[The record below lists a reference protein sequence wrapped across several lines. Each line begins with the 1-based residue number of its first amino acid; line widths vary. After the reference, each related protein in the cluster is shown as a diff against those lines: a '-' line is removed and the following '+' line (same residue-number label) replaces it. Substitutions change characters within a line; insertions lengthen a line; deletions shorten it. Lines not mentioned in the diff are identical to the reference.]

1 MTTTVNDTSSTK
13 STSSTKAE
21 NGFCVIASMANES
34 SASYIQEY
42 SALSFDSVPQI
53 GVKRKADVSSY
64 AIESG
69 SEVSDHIQIKNDSIN
84 ISGWITESPIELRG
98 DIISS
103 SGANGTRVRQAI
115 DWLNATFEAR
125 QTISLVTRDAVL
137 ESVVLTGV
145 SYNYDDAL
153 DAMKFD
159 LSFEKIRLVPSKE
172 VDVIATKTKS
182 TTNKGKTVK
191 TKAPT
196 SNTPKKDST
205 VTTLSSQYNS

>member
-1 MTTTVNDTSSTK
+1 MASVNDTTSTK
-13 STSSTKAE
+13 STSKTKSE

-53 GVKRKADVSSY
+53 GVKRRADVSSY

-69 SEVSDHIQIKNDSIN
+69 SEVSDHIQIKNDSIS

-103 SGANGTRVRQAI
+103 GANGTRVKQAI
-115 DWLNATFEAR
+115 DWLNTTFEAR

-159 LSFEKIRLVPSKE
+159 LEFERIRLVSSKE

-191 TKAPT
+191 TKA
-196 SNTPKKDST
+196 NTATKKDTT
-205 VTTLSSQYNS
+205 VSDISSKYNS

>member
-1 MTTTVNDTSSTK
+1 MASVNDATSTK
-13 STSSTKAE
+13 STSKTKSD
-21 NGFCVIASMANES
+21 NGFCVIASMSNDS
-34 SASYIQEY
+34 STSYIQEY

-69 SEVSDHIQIKNDSIN
+69 SEVSDHIQIKNDSITL
-84 ISGWITESPIELRG
+84 SGWITESPIELRG

-103 SGANGTRVRQAI
+103 AGANGTRVRQAI

-159 LSFEKIRLVPSKE
+159 LDFERIRLVSFKE

-191 TKAPT
+191 TKAT
-196 SNTPKKDST
+196 TTTKKDTT
-205 VTTLSSQYNS
+205 VTNISNSYQS

>member
-1 MTTTVNDTSSTK
+1 MTTVNDTSSTK
-13 STSSTKAE
+13 STSKTKSD
-21 NGFCVIASMANES
+21 NGFCVIASMSNDS
-34 SASYIQEY
+34 STSYIQEY

-69 SEVSDHIQIKNDSIN
+69 SEVSDHIQIKNDTITL
-84 ISGWITESPIELRG
+84 SGWITESPIELRG

-103 SGANGTRVRQAI
+103 AGANGTRVKQAI
-115 DWLNATFEAR
+115 DWLNTTFEAR
-125 QTISLVTRDAVL
+125 QTISIVTRDAVL

-159 LSFEKIRLVPSKE
+159 LNFERIRLVSSKE

-191 TKAPT
+191 TAAPV

-205 VTTLSSQYNS
+205 ISSLSSKYDS

>member
-1 MTTTVNDTSSTK
+1 MASVNDTTSTK
-13 STSSTKAE
+13 STSKTKSE
-21 NGFCVIASMANES
+21 NGFCVIASMSNDS

-103 SGANGTRVRQAI
+103 AANGTRVKQAI

-125 QTISLVTRDAVL
+125 QTLSLVTRDAVL
-137 ESVVLTGV
+137 ENVVLTGV

-159 LSFEKIRLVPSKE
+159 LSFEKIRLVSSKE

-182 TTNKGKTVK
+182 TTNKGKIVK

>member
-1 MTTTVNDTSSTK
+1 MATINDTTSTK
-13 STSSTKAE
+13 STSKTKSE
-21 NGFCVIASMANES
+21 NGFCVIASMSNDS

-53 GVKRKADVSSY
+53 GVKRRADVSSY

-69 SEVSDHIQIKNDSIN
+69 SEVSDHIQIKNDSIS
-84 ISGWITESPIELRG
+84 ISGWITESPVELRG

-103 SGANGTRVRQAI
+103 SGANGTRVKQAI
-115 DWLNATFEAR
+115 DWLNTTFEAR

-137 ESVVLTGV
+137 ENVILTGV

-153 DAMKFD
+153 DAMQFD
-159 LSFEKIRLVPSKE
+159 LSFEKIRLVSSKE

-205 VTTLSSQYNS
+205 VTNLSSKYDS

>member
-1 MTTTVNDTSSTK
+1 MATVNDTTSTK
-13 STSSTKAE
+13 STSKTKSE
-21 NGFCVIASMANES
+21 NGFCVIASMSNDS

-103 SGANGTRVRQAI
+103 SGANGTRVKQAI
-115 DWLNATFEAR
+115 NWLNTTFSAR

-137 ESVVLTGV
+137 ENVVLTGV

-159 LSFEKIRLVPSKE
+159 LSFEKIRLVSSKE

-182 TTNKGKTVK
+182 TSNKGKTVK
-191 TKAPT
+191 TKA
-196 SNTPKKDST
+196 NTNTVKKDST
-205 VTTLSSQYNS
+205 VTNLSSQYNS

>member
-1 MTTTVNDTSSTK
+1 MATINDTTSTK
-13 STSSTKAE
+13 STSKTKSE
-21 NGFCVIASMANES
+21 NGFCVIASMSNDS

-103 SGANGTRVRQAI
+103 SGANGTRVKQAI
-115 DWLNATFEAR
+115 NWLNTTFTAR

-137 ESVVLTGV
+137 ENVVLTGV
-145 SYNYDDAL
+145 SYNYDDAI

-159 LSFEKIRLVPSKE
+159 LTFEIIRLVSSKE

-191 TKAPT
+191 TKA
-196 SNTPKKDST
+196 NTNTVKKDST
-205 VTTLSSQYNS
+205 VTNLSSQYNS

>member
-1 MTTTVNDTSSTK
+1 MASVNDTTSTK
-13 STSSTKAE
+13 STSKTKSD
-21 NGFCVIASMANES
+21 NGFCVIASMSNES
-34 SASYIQEY
+34 STSYIQEY
-42 SALSFDSVPQI
+42 SAISFDSVPQI
-53 GVKRKADVSSY
+53 GVKRRADVSSY

-69 SEVSDHIQIKNDSIN
+69 SEVSDHIQIKNDTITL
-84 ISGWITESPIELRG
+84 SGWITESPLELRG

-103 SGANGTRVRQAI
+103 SGANGTRVKQAI
-115 DWLNATFEAR
+115 DWLNTTFEAR

-145 SYNYDDAL
+145 SYDYDDAL

-159 LSFEKIRLVPSKE
+159 LSFEKIRLVSSKE

-191 TKAPT
+191 KKA
-196 SNTPKKDST
+196 NTTTVKKDST
-205 VTTLSSQYNS
+205 ITNLSSQYNS

>member
-1 MTTTVNDTSSTK
+1 MTTINDTTSTK
-13 STSSTKAE
+13 STSKTKSE
-21 NGFCVIASMANES
+21 NGFCVIASMSNDS

-69 SEVSDHIQIKNDSIN
+69 SEVSDHIQIKNDTITL
-84 ISGWITESPIELRG
+84 SGWITESPIELRG

-115 DWLNATFEAR
+115 DWLNATFIAR

-137 ESVVLTGV
+137 ENVVLTGV
-145 SYNYDDAL
+145 SYDYDDAL

-159 LSFEKIRLVPSKE
+159 LTFERIRLVSSKE

-191 TKAPT
+191 KKA
-196 SNTPKKDST
+196 NTTTKKDTT
-205 VTTLSSQYNS
+205 VSDISSKYNS

>member
-1 MTTTVNDTSSTK
+1 MATINDTTSTK
-13 STSSTKAE
+13 STSKTKSE
-21 NGFCVIASMANES
+21 NGFCVIASMANDS

-53 GVKRKADVSSY
+53 GVKRRADVSSY

-69 SEVSDHIQIKNDSIN
+69 SEVSDHIQIKNDKIN
-84 ISGWITESPIELRG
+84 ISGWITESPIDLRG
-98 DIISS
+98 DAIASN
-103 SGANGTRVRQAI
+103 GANGTRVKQAI
-115 DWLNATFEAR
+115 DWLNTTFEAR

-137 ESVVLTGV
+137 EDVVLTGV

-159 LSFEKIRLVPSKE
+159 LTFEIIRLVSSKE
-172 VDVIATKTKS
+172 VDVIATKTKN

-191 TKAPT
+191 TKA
-196 SNTPKKDST
+196 NTATKKDTT
-205 VTTLSSQYNS
+205 VSDISSKYNS

>member
-1 MTTTVNDTSSTK
+1 MATINDTSSTK
-13 STSSTKAE
+13 SASNTKAQ

-103 SGANGTRVRQAI
+103 SGANGTRVKQAI

-137 ESVVLTGV
+137 ENVVLTGV

-159 LSFEKIRLVPSKE
+159 LSFEIIRLVSSKE

-196 SNTPKKDST
+196 SSTPKKDST
-205 VTTLSSQYNS
+205 VSNLSSQYNS

>member
-1 MTTTVNDTSSTK
+1 MTTVNDTSSTK
-13 STSSTKAE
+13 STSKNKSD
-21 NGFCVIASMANES
+21 NGFCVIASMSNES
-34 SASYIQEY
+34 STSYIQEY

-69 SEVSDHIQIKNDSIN
+69 SEVSDHIQIKNDTIT
-84 ISGWITESPIELRG
+84 ISGWITESPLETRG

-103 SGANGTRVRQAI
+103 AGANGTRVKQAI
-115 DWLNATFEAR
+115 DWLNTTFETR

-137 ESVVLTGV
+137 ENVVLTGI
-145 SYNYDDAL
+145 SYDYDDAL

-159 LSFEKIRLVPSKE
+159 LNFERIRLVSSKE

-191 TKAPT
+191 KKA
-196 SNTPKKDST
+196 NTTTVKKDST
-205 VTTLSSQYNS
+205 ITTLSSQYNS

>member
-1 MTTTVNDTSSTK
+1 MTTVNDTSSTK
-13 STSSTKAE
+13 STSKNKSD
-21 NGFCVIASMANES
+21 NGFCVIASMSNES

-69 SEVSDHIQIKNDSIN
+69 SEVSDHIQIKNDTITV
-84 ISGWITESPIELRG
+84 SGWITESPLELRG

-103 SGANGTRVRQAI
+103 AGRGTRVKQAI
-115 DWLNATFEAR
+115 DWLNTTFETR

-137 ESVVLTGV
+137 ENVVLTGI
-145 SYNYDDAL
+145 SYDYDDAL

-159 LSFEKIRLVPSKE
+159 LSFERIRLVSSKE

-191 TKAPT
+191 KKA
-196 SNTPKKDST
+196 NTTTVKKDST
-205 VTTLSSQYNS
+205 VSDISSQYNS

>member
-1 MTTTVNDTSSTK
+1 MASVNDTTSTK
-13 STSSTKAE
+13 STSKTKSE
-21 NGFCVIASMANES
+21 NGFCVIASMANDA
-34 SASYIQEY
+34 SASYIKEF

-69 SEVSDHIQIKNDSIN
+69 SEVSDHIQIKNDKIN

-98 DIISS
+98 DAIASN
-103 SGANGTRVRQAI
+103 GANGTRVKQAI
-115 DWLNATFEAR
+115 DWLNTTFEAR
-125 QTISLVTRDAVL
+125 QTLSLVTRDTVL
-137 ESVVLTGV
+137 ENVVLTGI

-159 LSFEKIRLVPSKE
+159 LEFERIRLVSSKE

>member
-1 MTTTVNDTSSTK
+1 MATINDTTSTK
-13 STSSTKAE
+13 STSKTKSE
-21 NGFCVIASMANES
+21 NGFCVIASMANDA
-34 SASYIQEY
+34 SASYIKEF

-103 SGANGTRVRQAI
+103 SAANGTRVKQAI
-115 DWLNATFEAR
+115 DWLNTTFEAR
-125 QTISLVTRDAVL
+125 QTLSLVTRDDVL
-137 ESVVLTGV
+137 ENVVLTGV

-153 DAMKFD
+153 DAMQFD
-159 LSFEKIRLVPSKE
+159 LSFERVRLVSSKT

-191 TKAPT
+191 TKA
-196 SNTPKKDST
+196 NTATKKDTT
-205 VTTLSSQYNS
+205 VSDISSKYNS

>member
-13 STSSTKAE
+13 STSKTKSE
-21 NGFCVIASMANES
+21 NGFCVIASMSNES

-64 AIESG
+64 AVEKS
-69 SEVSDHIQIKNDSIN
+69 SDVSDHIQIKNDSITL
-84 ISGWITESPIELRG
+84 SGWITESPLELRG

-103 SGANGTRVRQAI
+103 AGANGTRVKQAI
-115 DWLNATFEAR
+115 DWLNTTFEAR
-125 QTISLVTRDAVL
+125 QTISLITRDAVL
-137 ESVVLTGV
+137 ENVVLTGI
-145 SYNYDDAL
+145 SYDYDDAL

-159 LSFEKIRLVPSKE
+159 LSFERIRLVSSKE

-182 TTNKGKTVK
+182 TTNKGQTVK
-191 TKAPT
+191 KKA
-196 SNTPKKDST
+196 NTTTVKKDST
-205 VTTLSSQYNS
+205 VSDISSQYNS

>member
-1 MTTTVNDTSSTK
+1 MTTVNDTSSTK
-13 STSSTKAE
+13 STSKNKSD
-21 NGFCVIASMANES
+21 NGFCVIASMSNES
-34 SASYIQEY
+34 STSYIQEY

-69 SEVSDHIQIKNDSIN
+69 SEVSDHIQIKNDTITL
-84 ISGWITESPIELRG
+84 SGWITESPIELRG

-103 SGANGTRVRQAI
+103 AGNGTRVKQAI
-115 DWLNATFEAR
+115 DWLNTTFETR

-137 ESVVLTGV
+137 ENVVLTGI
-145 SYNYDDAL
+145 SYDYDDAL

-159 LSFEKIRLVPSKE
+159 LSFERIRLVSSKE

-191 TKAPT
+191 KKA
-196 SNTPKKDST
+196 NTITVKKDST
-205 VTTLSSQYNS
+205 VSDISSQYNS

>member
-1 MTTTVNDTSSTK
+1 MASVNGTTSTK
-13 STSSTKAE
+13 STSKTKSD
-21 NGFCVIASMANES
+21 NGFCVIASMSNDS
-34 SASYIQEY
+34 STSYIQEY

-53 GVKRKADVSSY
+53 GIKRKADVSSY

-69 SEVSDHIQIKNDSIN
+69 SEVSDHIQIKNDTITL
-84 ISGWITESPIELRG
+84 SGWITESPLSLRG

-103 SGANGTRVRQAI
+103 SGANGTRVKQAI
-115 DWLNATFEAR
+115 DWLNTTFEAR

-145 SYNYDDAL
+145 SYDYDDAL

-159 LSFEKIRLVPSKE
+159 LSFEKIRLVSSKE
-172 VDVIATKTKS
+172 VDVIATKTKG

-196 SNTPKKDST
+196 SNTPKKDNTIS
-205 VTTLSSQYNS
+205 TLSSQYNS

>member
-1 MTTTVNDTSSTK
+1 MATINDTTSTK
-13 STSSTKAE
+13 STSKTKSE
-21 NGFCVIASMANES
+21 NGFCVIASMSNDS

-53 GVKRKADVSSY
+53 GVKRRADVSSY

-69 SEVSDHIQIKNDSIN
+69 SEVSDHIQIKNDQIN

-103 SGANGTRVRQAI
+103 AGANGMRVKQAI
-115 DWLNATFEAR
+115 DWLNTTFEAR

-137 ESVVLTGV
+137 ENIVLTSI
-145 SYNYDDAL
+145 SYSYDDAL

-159 LSFEKIRLVPSKE
+159 LEFEKVRLVSSKE

-182 TTNKGKTVK
+182 TRNVGKTVK

-205 VTTLSSQYNS
+205 VSNLSSQYNS

>member
-1 MTTTVNDTSSTK
+1 MATINDTTSTK
-13 STSSTKAE
+13 SATKTKSE
-21 NGFCVIASMANES
+21 NGFCVIASMSNDS

-69 SEVSDHIQIKNDSIN
+69 SEVSDHIQIKNDTITL
-84 ISGWITESPIELRG
+84 SGWITESPIELRG

-115 DWLNATFEAR
+115 DWLNTTFNAR

-137 ESVVLTGV
+137 ENVVLTGV
-145 SYNYDDAL
+145 SYDYDDAL

-159 LSFEKIRLVPSKE
+159 LTFERIRLVSSKE

-191 TKAPT
+191 KKA
-196 SNTPKKDST
+196 NTTTKKDTT
-205 VTTLSSQYNS
+205 VSDISSKYNS

>member
-1 MTTTVNDTSSTK
+1 MATINDTTSTK
-13 STSSTKAE
+13 STSKTKSE
-21 NGFCVIASMANES
+21 NGFCVIASMSNDS

-53 GVKRKADVSSY
+53 GVKRRADVSSY

-103 SGANGTRVRQAI
+103 SGANGTRVKQAI

-125 QTISLVTRDAVL
+125 RTISLVTRDSVL
-137 ESVVLTGV
+137 ENVVLTGV

-153 DAMKFD
+153 DAMQFD
-159 LSFEKIRLVPSKE
+159 LSFERVRLVSSKT

-191 TKAPT
+191 TKA
-196 SNTPKKDST
+196 NTATKKDTT
-205 VTTLSSQYNS
+205 VSDISSKYNS

>member
-1 MTTTVNDTSSTK
+1 MTTVNDTSSTK
-13 STSSTKAE
+13 STSKTKSD
-21 NGFCVIASMANES
+21 NGFCVIASMSNES
-34 SASYIQEY
+34 STSYIQEY

-103 SGANGTRVRQAI
+103 AGANGTRVKQAI
-115 DWLNATFEAR
+115 DWLNTTFEAR
-125 QTISLVTRDAVL
+125 QTISLITRDAVL
-137 ESVVLTGV
+137 ENVVLTGV
-145 SYNYDDAL
+145 SYDYDDAL

-159 LSFEKIRLVPSKE
+159 LSFERIRLVSSKE

-191 TKAPT
+191 KKA
-196 SNTPKKDST
+196 NTTTVKKDST
-205 VTTLSSQYNS
+205 ISDISSKYNS

>member
-1 MTTTVNDTSSTK
+1 
-13 STSSTKAE
+13 
-21 NGFCVIASMANES
+21 
-34 SASYIQEY
+34 
-42 SALSFDSVPQI
+42 
-53 GVKRKADVSSY
+53 SSY

-103 SGANGTRVRQAI
+103 AANGTRVKQAI

-125 QTISLVTRDAVL
+125 QTLSLVTRDAVL
-137 ESVVLTGV
+137 ENVVLTGV

-159 LSFEKIRLVPSKE
+159 LSFEKIRLVSSKE

-182 TTNKGKTVK
+182 TTNKGKIVK

>member
-1 MTTTVNDTSSTK
+1 MASVNDTTSTK
-13 STSSTKAE
+13 STSKTKSE
-21 NGFCVIASMANES
+21 NGFCVIASMANDA
-34 SASYIQEY
+34 SASYIKEF

-103 SGANGTRVRQAI
+103 AANGTRVKQAI
-115 DWLNATFEAR
+115 DWLNTTFNAR

-137 ESVVLTGV
+137 ENVVLTGV

-153 DAMKFD
+153 DAMQFD
-159 LSFEKIRLVPSKE
+159 LSFERVRLVSSKT

>member
-1 MTTTVNDTSSTK
+1 
-13 STSSTKAE
+13 
-21 NGFCVIASMANES
+21 MANDAS
-34 SASYIQEY
+34 SSYIKEF

-84 ISGWITESPIELRG
+84 ISGWITESPIALRG

-103 SGANGTRVRQAI
+103 SGANGTRVKQAI

-125 QTISLVTRDAVL
+125 RTISLVTRDSVL
-137 ESVVLTGV
+137 ENVVLTGV

-159 LSFEKIRLVPSKE
+159 LSFEKIRLVSSKE

-191 TKAPT
+191 TKA
-196 SNTPKKDST
+196 NTNTVKKDST
-205 VTTLSSQYNS
+205 VTNLSSQYNS

>member
-1 MTTTVNDTSSTK
+1 MDSVNDTSSTK
-13 STSSTKAE
+13 STSKNKSD
-21 NGFCVIASMANES
+21 NGFCVIASMSNES

-53 GVKRKADVSSY
+53 GIKRKADVSSY

-69 SEVSDHIQIKNDSIN
+69 SEVSDHIQIKNDTITL
-84 ISGWITESPIELRG
+84 SGWITESPLELRG

-103 SGANGTRVRQAI
+103 AGANGTRVKQAI
-115 DWLNATFEAR
+115 DWLNTTFETR
-125 QTISLVTRDAVL
+125 QTISLVTRDTVL
-137 ESVVLTGV
+137 ENVVLTGI
-145 SYNYDDAL
+145 SYDYDDAL

-159 LSFEKIRLVPSKE
+159 LSFERIRLVSSKE

-191 TKAPT
+191 KKA
-196 SNTPKKDST
+196 NTTTVKKDST
-205 VTTLSSQYNS
+205 VSDISSQYNS

>member
-1 MTTTVNDTSSTK
+1 MASVNDTTSTK
-13 STSSTKAE
+13 STSKTKSD

-34 SASYIQEY
+34 SASYIQQY

-69 SEVSDHIQIKNDSIN
+69 SEVSDHIQIKNDTITLA
-84 ISGWITESPIELRG
+84 GWITESPLELRG

-103 SGANGTRVRQAI
+103 SGANGTRVKQAI
-115 DWLNATFEAR
+115 DWLNTTFEAR
-125 QTISLVTRDAVL
+125 QTISLITRDAVL
-137 ESVVLTGV
+137 ENVVLTGV
-145 SYNYDDAL
+145 SYDYDDAL

-159 LSFEKIRLVPSKE
+159 LSFERIRLVSSKE

-191 TKAPT
+191 KKA
-196 SNTPKKDST
+196 NTTTVKKDST
-205 VTTLSSQYNS
+205 VSDISSQYNS

>member
-1 MTTTVNDTSSTK
+1 MASVNDTTSTK
-13 STSSTKAE
+13 STSKTKSE
-21 NGFCVIASMANES
+21 NGFCVIASMSNDS

-53 GVKRKADVSSY
+53 GVKRKANVSSY
-64 AIESG
+64 AIETG

-103 SGANGTRVRQAI
+103 AGANGTRVKQAI
-115 DWLNATFEAR
+115 DWLNTTFEAR
-125 QTISLVTRDAVL
+125 QTLSLVTRDAVL
-137 ESVVLTGV
+137 ENVVLTGV

-159 LSFEKIRLVPSKE
+159 LTFEIIRLVSSKE

-191 TKAPT
+191 TKA
-196 SNTPKKDST
+196 NTATKKDTT
-205 VTTLSSQYNS
+205 VSDISSKYNS

>member
-1 MTTTVNDTSSTK
+1 MATINDTTSTK
-13 STSSTKAE
+13 STSKTKSE
-21 NGFCVIASMANES
+21 NGFCVIASMSNDS

-53 GVKRKADVSSY
+53 GVKRRADVSSY

-103 SGANGTRVRQAI
+103 SGANGTRVKQAI
-115 DWLNATFEAR
+115 DWLNTTFEAR

-137 ESVVLTGV
+137 ENVVLTGV

-153 DAMKFD
+153 DAMQFD
-159 LSFEKIRLVPSKE
+159 LSFERVRLVSSKT

-191 TKAPT
+191 TKA
-196 SNTPKKDST
+196 NTATKKDTT
-205 VTTLSSQYNS
+205 VSDISSKYNS

>member
-1 MTTTVNDTSSTK
+1 MATINDTTSTK
-13 STSSTKAE
+13 STSKTKSE
-21 NGFCVIASMANES
+21 NGFCVIASMSNDS

-53 GVKRKADVSSY
+53 GVKRRADVSSY

-69 SEVSDHIQIKNDSIN
+69 SEVSDHIQIKNDQIN

-103 SGANGTRVRQAI
+103 AGANGTRVKQAI
-115 DWLNATFEAR
+115 DWLNTTFEAR

-137 ESVVLTGV
+137 ENIVLTSI
-145 SYNYDDAL
+145 SYSYDDAL

-159 LSFEKIRLVPSKE
+159 LEFEKVRLVSSKE

-182 TTNKGKTVK
+182 TRNVGKTVK

>member
-1 MTTTVNDTSSTK
+1 MTTVNDTSSTK
-13 STSSTKAE
+13 STSKNKSD
-21 NGFCVIASMANES
+21 NGFCVIASMSNES
-34 SASYIQEY
+34 STSYIQEY

-53 GVKRKADVSSY
+53 GIKRKADVSSY

-69 SEVSDHIQIKNDSIN
+69 SEVSDHIQIKNDTITLA
-84 ISGWITESPIELRG
+84 GWITESPLELRG

-103 SGANGTRVRQAI
+103 SGANGTRVKQAI
-115 DWLNATFEAR
+115 DWLNTTFEAR

-137 ESVVLTGV
+137 ESVVLTGI
-145 SYNYDDAL
+145 SYDYDDAI

-159 LSFEKIRLVPSKE
+159 LTFERIRLVSSKE

-191 TKAPT
+191 KKA
-196 SNTPKKDST
+196 NTTTVKKDST
-205 VTTLSSQYNS
+205 ITTLSSQYNS